1 MMHRSM
7 PELTF
12 LLKALVEKVPRTRCA
27 VLLASD
33 GLVRTVHGVDTDTAD
48 RLAAAASG
56 LYALGQELGS
66 EAGET
71 GAVRQVLVDVGSTL
85 VAVATGGAGARL
97 LVAADQD
104 VDVAVLG
111 YEMGALATAA
121 GAHMRTPPR
130 HTT

>member
-1 MMHRSM
+1 M
-7 PELTF
+7 PELAW

-33 GLVRTVHGVDTDTAD
+33 GLVKALHGVDTDTAD

-56 LYALGQELGS
+56 LYALGREVGS
-66 EAGET
+66 EMGEA
-71 GAVRQVLVDVGSTL
+71 GAVRQVLVDVGSAL
-85 VAVATGGAGARL
+85 VAVASGGTGARL

-121 GAHMRTPPR
+121 GTHMQTPSR